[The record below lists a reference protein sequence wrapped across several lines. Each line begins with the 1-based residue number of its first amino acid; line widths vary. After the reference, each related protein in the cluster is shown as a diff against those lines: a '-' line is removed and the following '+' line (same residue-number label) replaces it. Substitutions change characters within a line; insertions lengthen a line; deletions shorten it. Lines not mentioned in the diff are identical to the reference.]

1 MNLMNLP
8 QIMDESLDLLR
19 KYIKSI
25 VTFTVGYTFIMF
37 LILLPLIILIGVY
50 AGVVSLVGFSFISI
64 AILLVLAVPI
74 IIGISLSYNTGVV
87 KFASQEYLNE
97 SIYASEAIK
106 ASFKSILKFTGIA
119 GIALL
124 LFIPALVI
132 IGVIGY
138 FIYKQFENVDF
149 MYSNFGDFGILLVII
164 MILLILAIYF
174 VFSVYITLYTFS
186 LQAVVI
192 EKMGVFD
199 SIKRSFYLVKKNFW
213 RIFGSLLLF
222 QLTVSGI
229 SISLQ
234 SFVALV
240 FGLVY
245 LIMELLN
252 IHQDYT
258 LFITTIYSY
267 ANWPISIISWL
278 VISPIWVIMS
288 TKLYFNIRFQR
299 EGYDMV
305 LKLREIR
312 NITMKESASD
322 I

>member
-1 MNLMNLP
+1 MNLP